1 MGCLPF
7 AWLPLPQQWLLRTL
21 LMSRLPRLTLLLLLP
36 LLRLVSMLL
45 LPQFK
50 DQLYTWMTQLM
61 SLLPR
66 LTLLL
71 LLLLP
76 RLVSMP
82 LLPPSQLRLSLPQ
95 LFQPMLLHS
104 TLVSTTV
111 STHMLLDTM
120 AATTHMLVM
129 VLIHMPLPHTPMLL
143 LQLPRKNKGIQSFVH
158 ISGKYQNYE
167 NIVFIEDFQQLVH
180 QKSVMCYVGNCA
192 R

>member
-1 MGCLPF
+1 MLLLPRLSKDQLPT
-7 AWLPLPQQWLLRTL
+7 WLTQLTSL
-21 LMSRLPRLTLLLLLP
+21 LPRLTLLLLLP
-36 LLRLVSMLL
+36 L
-45 LPQFK
+45 
-50 DQLYTWMTQLM
+50 
-61 SLLPR
+61 
-66 LTLLL
+66 
-71 LLLLP
+71 P

-82 LLPPSQLRLSLPQ
+82 LLLPSQLRLSLPQ

-104 TLVSTTV
+104 TLVSTMV

-120 AATTHMLVM
+120 VATTHMLAM

-158 ISGKYQNYE
+158 ISGKYQNYK